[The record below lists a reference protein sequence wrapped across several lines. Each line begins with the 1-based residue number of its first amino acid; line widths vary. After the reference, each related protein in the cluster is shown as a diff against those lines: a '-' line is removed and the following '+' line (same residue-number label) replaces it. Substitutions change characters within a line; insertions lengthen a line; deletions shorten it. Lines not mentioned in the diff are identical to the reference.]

1 MRAGEVEDFDA
12 TVRRLRRSRAA
23 SIAAYSLHE
32 QKPSLAVEAGR
43 KGGEAR
49 AKQFKDPSAMG
60 RWLARRRWY
69 GELAGPAPP

>member
-1 MRAGEVEDFDA
+1 MRPDKVEDFDA
-12 TVRRLRRSRAA
+12 TVRHLRRRSAASRAA
-23 SIAAYSLHE
+23 YAMHEKYPDAARE
-32 QKPSLAVEAGR
+32 NGQ

-49 AKQFKDPSAMG
+49 AKQIGDPGALG